1 MSKSMQS
8 RRTLVFLRNIR
19 NFLYHIF
26 NLEDG
31 KADDETVI
39 EDIKRNVSFRGTN
52 LWILICAIFIAS
64 IGLNMNSAAVV
75 IGAMLISPLMGPIM
89 GIGLGIGIF
98 DLQLIRRALMNLATA
113 AFISVLTSTIYFL
126 ITPLDDAQTEIL
138 ARTTP
143 TLWDVLIALFGG
155 FAGIIASSR
164 QDKSNAIPGVAI
176 ATALMPPLCTAGY
189 GIATGQWAFFM
200 GAFYLFSINSV
211 FITFS
216 TVLIV
221 KFLRYRPKQYV
232 DARTERRVKI
242 WIALLV
248 IATMIP
254 SIFIAYKVV
263 QKSFF
268 ERNARTFLEE
278 ELNNQATQIINQ
290 QLVYR
295 PDTSQIIITCIGQTV
310 DSAQIIKMTQRMPR
324 YGLSNTQLIV
334 RQDYNEVNSDMLA
347 KFNTDLRTGILE
359 DLYTKNEELMQN
371 KDARITMLEKEIVRY
386 RTIKTQAGDIGKEI
400 KVQYPNLTEFSLSM
414 SPIHNLQ
421 TTKID
426 TAYVAYAKFKK
437 RPTWRETKR
446 MEDWLKVRTKSKT
459 LRLITE

>member
-19 NFLYHIF
+19 DFLFHIF
-26 NLEDG
+26 NLEEG
-31 KADDETVI
+31 KADDDTVI
-39 EDIKRNVSFRGTN
+39 EDIKRGVSFRGTN

-89 GIGLGIGIF
+89 GVGLGIGIF
-98 DLQLIRRALMNLATA
+98 DLQLIRRSLLNLGTA
-113 AFISVLTSTIYFL
+113 VFISVLTSTVYFL

-189 GIATGQWAFFM
+189 GIATGQWAFFL

-232 DARTERRVKI
+232 DARTEYRVRI
-242 WIALLV
+242 WVGLLV

-278 ELNNQATQIINQ
+278 EMNSQKTQIISQ
-290 QLVYR
+290 QLIYK
-295 PDTSQIIITCIGQTV
+295 PDTSQIVITCIGQTV
-310 DSAQIIKMTQRMPR
+310 DSAQIMKMTQRMPR
-324 YGLSNTQLIV
+324 YGLPNTQLIV
-334 RQDYNEVNSDMLA
+334 RQDYNQVNSDMLA
-347 KFNTDLRTGILE
+347 KLNTDLRTGILE

-371 KDARITMLEKEIVRY
+371 KDARITMLEKEVVRY
-386 RTIKTQAGDIGKEI
+386 RTMNTQSGDISKEI
-400 KVQYPNLTEFSLSM
+400 KVQYPALTEFSLSM

-421 TTKID
+421 TAKID
-426 TAYVAYAKFKK
+426 TTYVAYAKFKK
-437 RPTWRETKR
+437 RPTWRETKQ
-446 MEDWLKVRTKSKT
+446 MEDWLKVRMKSKT
-459 LRLITE
+459 LRLVTE

>member
-1 MSKSMQS
+1 MNDSMQS
-8 RRTLVFLRNIR
+8 RRTSVFLRNIR
-19 NFLYHIF
+19 DFISHIF
-26 NLEDG
+26 NLEEG
-31 KADDETVI
+31 KAADEEVI
-39 EDIKRNVSFRGTN
+39 EDIKRGVTFRGTN

-64 IGLNMNSAAVV
+64 IGLNMNSTAVV

-89 GIGLGIGIF
+89 GLGLGIGIF
-98 DLQLIRRALMNLATA
+98 DIQLIRRALMNLAVA
-113 AFISVLTSTIYFL
+113 AIISVLTSTIYFL

-189 GIATGQWAFFM
+189 GIATGQWNFFM
-200 GAFYLFSINSV
+200 GAFYLFSINCV
-211 FITFS
+211 FITVS
-216 TVLIV
+216 TVVIV
-221 KFLRYRPKQYV
+221 KYLRYRPKQYV
-232 DARTERRVKI
+232 DAKTENRVRI
-242 WIALLV
+242 WISLLV

-254 SIFIAYKVV
+254 SIFIAYNVV

-268 ERNARTFLEE
+268 ERKARTFLEE
-278 ELNNQATQIINQ
+278 ELNQQTTQIISQ
-290 QLVYR
+290 QLIYR
-295 PDTSQIIITCIGQTV
+295 PDTSQIVITCIGQTI
-310 DSAQIIKMTQRMPR
+310 DSAQILKMTGRMPH
-324 YGLSNTQLIV
+324 YGLPNTQLIV
-334 RQDYNEVNSDMLA
+334 RQDYNQVNSDVLA

-359 DLYTKNEELMQN
+359 DLYTKNAELMQN

-386 RTIKTQAGDIGKEI
+386 RTMTTQSGDISKEI
-400 KVQYPNLTEFSLSM
+400 KVQYPTLTEFSLSM
-414 SPIHNLQ
+414 SPIHNLE
-421 TTKID
+421 TAKID

-437 RPTWRETKR
+437 RLTWRETKR

>member
-19 NFLYHIF
+19 DFLFHIF
-26 NLEDG
+26 NLEEG

-39 EDIKRNVSFRGTN
+39 EDIKRGVSFRGTN

-89 GIGLGIGIF
+89 GVGLGIGIF
-98 DLQLIRRALMNLATA
+98 DLQLIRRALLNLGTA
-113 AFISVLTSTIYFL
+113 VFISVLTSTIYFL

-216 TVLIV
+216 TVVIV

-232 DARTERRVKI
+232 NARTERKVKI

-278 ELNNQATQIINQ
+278 ELNSQKTQIISQ
-290 QLVYR
+290 QLIYK
-295 PDTSQIIITCIGQTV
+295 PDTSQIVITCIGQTV
-310 DSAQIIKMTQRMPR
+310 DSAQIMKMTQRMPN
-324 YGLSNTQLIV
+324 YGLPNTRLIV
-334 RQDYNEVNSDMLA
+334 RQDYNQVNSDVLA

-371 KDARITMLEKEIVRY
+371 KDARITMLEKEVVRY
-386 RTIKTQAGDIGKEI
+386 RTMNTQSGDISKEI
-400 KVQYPNLTEFSLSM
+400 KVQYPTLTEFSLSM

-421 TTKID
+421 TAKID
-426 TAYVAYAKFKK
+426 TTYVAYAKFKK
-437 RPTWRETKR
+437 RPTWRETKQ
-446 MEDWLKVRTKSKT
+446 MEDWLKVRMKSKT
-459 LRLITE
+459 LRLVTE

>member
-1 MSKSMQS
+1 MQS

-19 NFLYHIF
+19 DFLFHIF
-26 NLEDG
+26 NLEEG

-89 GIGLGIGIF
+89 GVGLGIGIF
-98 DLQLIRRALMNLATA
+98 DLQLIRRALLNLATA

-290 QLVYR
+290 QLIYK
-295 PDTSQIIITCIGQTV
+295 PDTSQIVITCIGQTV
-310 DSAQIIKMTQRMPR
+310 DSAQIMKMTRRMPN
-324 YGLSNTQLIV
+324 YGLPNTQLII
-334 RQDYNEVNSDMLA
+334 RQDYNQVNSDMLA

-371 KDARITMLEKEIVRY
+371 KDARISMLEKEIVRY
-386 RTIKTQAGDIGKEI
+386 RTIDTQSGDIGKEI

-421 TTKID
+421 TAKID
-426 TAYVAYAKFKK
+426 TAYVAYAKFVK

-459 LRLITE
+459 LRLVTE

>member
-1 MSKSMQS
+1 MNDSMQS
-8 RRTLVFLRNIR
+8 RRTSVFLRNIR
-19 NFLYHIF
+19 DFISHIF
-26 NLEDG
+26 NLEEG
-31 KADDETVI
+31 KAADEEVI
-39 EDIKRNVSFRGTN
+39 EDIKRGVTFRGTN

-64 IGLNMNSAAVV
+64 IGLNMNSTAVV

-89 GIGLGIGIF
+89 GLGLGIGIF
-98 DLQLIRRALMNLATA
+98 DIQLIRRALMNLAVA
-113 AFISVLTSTIYFL
+113 AIISVLTSTIYFL

-189 GIATGQWAFFM
+189 GIATGQWSFFM
-200 GAFYLFSINSV
+200 GAFYLFSINCV
-211 FITFS
+211 FITVS
-216 TVLIV
+216 TVVIV
-221 KFLRYRPKQYV
+221 KYLRYRPKQYV
-232 DARTERRVKI
+232 DAKTESRVRI
-242 WIALLV
+242 WISLLV

-254 SIFIAYKVV
+254 SIFIAYNVV

-268 ERNARTFLEE
+268 ERKARTFLEE
-278 ELNNQATQIINQ
+278 ELNQQTTQVISQ
-290 QLVYR
+290 QLIYR
-295 PDTSQIIITCIGQTV
+295 PDTSQIVITCIGQTI
-310 DSAQIIKMTQRMPR
+310 DSAQILKMTGRMPH

-334 RQDYNEVNSDMLA
+334 RQDYNQVNSDVLA

-359 DLYTKNEELMQN
+359 DLYTKNAELMQN

-386 RTIKTQAGDIGKEI
+386 RTMNTQSGDISKEI
-400 KVQYPNLTEFSLSM
+400 KVQYPTLTEFSLSR
-414 SPIHNLQ
+414 SPIHNLE
-421 TTKID
+421 TAKID

>member
-1 MSKSMQS
+1 MQS

-19 NFLYHIF
+19 DFLFHIF
-26 NLEDG
+26 NLEEG
-31 KADDETVI
+31 KADDDTVI
-39 EDIKRNVSFRGTN
+39 EDIKRGVSFRGTN

-89 GIGLGIGIF
+89 GVGLGIGIF
-98 DLQLIRRALMNLATA
+98 DLQLIRRSLLNLGTA
-113 AFISVLTSTIYFL
+113 VFISVLTSTVYFL

-189 GIATGQWAFFM
+189 GIATGQWAFFL

-232 DARTERRVKI
+232 DARTEYRVRI
-242 WIALLV
+242 WVGLLV

-278 ELNNQATQIINQ
+278 EMNSQKTQIISQ
-290 QLVYR
+290 QLIYK
-295 PDTSQIIITCIGQTV
+295 PDTSQIVITCIGQTV
-310 DSAQIIKMTQRMPR
+310 DSAQIMKMTQRMPR
-324 YGLSNTQLIV
+324 YGLPNTQLIV
-334 RQDYNEVNSDMLA
+334 RQDYNQVNSDMLA
-347 KFNTDLRTGILE
+347 KLNTDLRTGILE

-371 KDARITMLEKEIVRY
+371 KDARITIKKKEVVRY
-386 RTIKTQAGDIGKEI
+386 RTMNTQSGDISKEI
-400 KVQYPNLTEFSLSM
+400 KVQYPALTEFSLSM

-421 TTKID
+421 TAKID
-426 TAYVAYAKFKK
+426 TTYVAYAKFKK
-437 RPTWRETKR
+437 RPTWRETKQ
-446 MEDWLKVRTKSKT
+446 MEDWLKVRMKSKT
-459 LRLITE
+459 LRLVTE